1 MTLYFSLPMGV
12 QPPMPTPTTTMT
24 KEEAGA
30 YFKSLRRKKSLRLQD
45 VVDAT
50 TIPNAQY
57 LSALEGGRYNIL
69 NSEHFPSLVKFFDLS
84 AEEVEAMRPGTL
96 VTVTHIRP
104 KEEFSPPSSALSAAA
119 HYPDFEEEEEP
130 IEDALAEAVRL
141 YGDLPDFEGLT
152 DPVMQRALQG
162 IDFRQRPQTPQEWLA
177 KFLKYRDDL
186 RSSDA

>member
-1 MTLYFSLPMGV
+1 MPETLDKFAAGELIR
-12 QPPMPTPTTTMT
+12 
-24 KEEAGA
+24 KRREEKG
-30 YFKSLRRKKSLRLQD
+30 LTQEQ
-45 VVDAT
+45 VVEAT
-50 TIPNAQY
+50 TVPVAAY
-57 LSALEGGRYNIL
+57 LSELENGKVSVGR
-69 NSEHFPSLVKFFDLS
+69 SKHFPSLAAYLGLS
-84 AEEVEAMRPGTL
+84 EDDVRAINPAAVITL
-96 VTVTHIRP
+96 AAP
-104 KEEFSPPSSALSAAA
+104 QPPSSALSAAA